1 MSGSDEPSQMWQ
13 RCDIVCRREDGFK
26 DTARVRLQALE
37 VMARSLLPPRPTCKL
52 DRDFYD
58 ECLDYW
64 SKQQF
69 MGNNLE
75 SPPASSEVSLSE
87 RVFSGSSLWTIFH

>member
-1 MSGSDEPSQMWQ
+1 MGL
-13 RCDIVCRREDGFK
+13 RILRGI
-26 DTARVRLQALE
+26 RVRLRALE
-37 VMARSLLPPRPTCKL
+37 VMARSLLPQRPTGKL

-69 MGNNLE
+69 MGHNLGR
-75 SPPASSEVSLSE
+75 PPASSEVLISE
-87 RVFSGSSLWTIFH
+87 RVFSGLSLWTIFH